1 MLTVLSF
8 VHNQSVLMIV
18 KLIKFI
24 LHQVDQ
30 DSLLAIHTHASD
42 STITLPWPPVPVY
55 MELDKRFLGD
65 RVTSYGGSLRFRVEE
80 EGGTELSREVL
91 ARFPLVRIY
100 SRNIVLDYYE
110 VR

>member
-1 MLTVLSF
+1 
-8 VHNQSVLMIV
+8 MIH
-18 KLIKFI
+18 FSR
-24 LHQVDQ
+24 QVDQ

-80 EGGTELSREVL
+80 EGGTELSRDVL

-100 SRNIVLDYYE
+100 SRDIVLDYYE
-110 VR
+110 VMLLCEVLFFFLKMQCI